1 MKIVYAITEINASL
15 NMIKVVMAEFGV
27 KDEQFR
33 EIMYQI
39 QDGDY
44 TGLVN
49 TPWITLLKDQS
60 GEVNEIQI
68 ELPEQRMVTLLNTL
82 TPWIK
87 RFCPLA
93 LSIFGMLKVAG
104 NLFMDMAQ
112 ELTVLQRIWD
122 QEDEA
127 VMAKQKQDKEAAATA
142 AQNPS
147 DA

>member
-1 MKIVYAITEINASL
+1 MKIVYAVTEINASL
-15 NMIKVVMAEFGV
+15 NMIKVVMAEFGI

-44 TGLVN
+44 TGFVN
-49 TPWITLLKDQS
+49 TPWITLLKDES

-68 ELPEQRMVTLLNTL
+68 EMPEQRMVTLLNTL

-104 NLFMDMAQ
+104 NLFMDMAEQ
-112 ELTVLQRIWD
+112 LSGLQKAWD

-127 VMAKQKQDKEAAATA
+127 IMANKKQDEEAAATA